1 MNLSPNPV
9 IRRGLTTCGIAG
21 LAAVVAIGWAHY
33 SGVPAAP
40 APIRYQAAIAAGPAA
55 PTVVLPTAYQ
65 STTQTKQTA
74 KAKPKHTAKYTKHR
88 ATNSKHTVQQA
99 HYHRHYHT
107 HHHYYAHNYQGHRY
121 YGGNYSYNGAYY
133 HRGTAARS
141 AYVAPAPAPPPAAY
155 YHHHHS
161 HRKAKIIGG
170 SAIGG
175 AVIGGIA
182 GGGKGALI
190 GGALGAGG
198 GYLFNKFH
206 HHH

>member
-33 SGVPAAP
+33 AGVPAAS
-40 APIRYQAAIAAGPAA
+40 APVRYQAAIAAGNAA
-55 PTVVLPTAYQ
+55 PTVVLPAAYQ
-65 STTQTKQTA
+65 NTTPAKDTA
-74 KAKPKHTAKYTKHR
+74 KAKTRHKAKYTKHTAKKPR
-88 ATNSKHTVQQA
+88 HTVQQA
-99 HYHRHYHT
+99 HYHTHYHH
-107 HHHYYAHNYQGHRY
+107 HHHYYAHNYAH
-121 YGGNYSYNGAYY
+121 NGAYY
-133 HRGTAARS
+133 RQGTAARS
-141 AYVAPAPAPPPAAY
+141 TYVTPVVPVQPAPPPAA

-170 SAIGG
+170 SALGG

-198 GYLFNKFH
+198 GYLYNKFH